1 MVYRICSS
9 YSLYRINSSGIVSSS
24 ECSQLFLP
32 IMSPLQVIL
41 VLRCS
46 DHIKAVIAA
55 GSHLFPSRTEKLSPL
70 APMVLHTRG
79 RVGSR
84 HFSEEALQSMR
95 LEGFLYY
102 GAIYSPTVL
111 IMLYKQ
117 FFYVHGQEIL
127 CADAAFTDY
136 QCRIRLK
143 IFPECVKPMCAFFR
157 ITLHFNRNDAPFFAK
172 YEIDLVISVTPI
184 EHLKTVTRREKV
196 HVNDRFR

>member
-1 MVYRICSS
+1 MAYRIYST

-24 ECSQLFLP
+24 ECSQLFFP

-41 VLRCS
+41 VLRCP

-95 LEGFLYY
+95 LEGFLHY
-102 GAIYSPTVL
+102 GAIYSPTGEWASGTG
-111 IMLYKQ
+111 MT
-117 FFYVHGQEIL
+117 E
-127 CADAAFTDY
+127 
-136 QCRIRLK
+136 CR
-143 IFPECVKPMCAFFR
+143 
-157 ITLHFNRNDAPFFAK
+157 
-172 YEIDLVISVTPI
+172 
-184 EHLKTVTRREKV
+184 
-196 HVNDRFR
+196 

>member
-1 MVYRICSS
+1 MVCRIYSS

-41 VLRCS
+41 VLRCP

-84 HFSEEALQSMR
+84 HFSEEAPSSVMSL
-95 LEGFLYY
+95 
-102 GAIYSPTVL
+102 GAFFVVKSGGCYSPTGPWASL
-111 IMLYKQ
+111 A
-117 FFYVHGQEIL
+117 GTTE
-127 CADAAFTDY
+127 
-136 QCRIRLK
+136 CR
-143 IFPECVKPMCAFFR
+143 
-157 ITLHFNRNDAPFFAK
+157 
-172 YEIDLVISVTPI
+172 
-184 EHLKTVTRREKV
+184 
-196 HVNDRFR
+196 

>member
-1 MVYRICSS
+1 MVYRIYSS

-41 VLRCS
+41 VLRCP

-84 HFSEEALQSMR
+84 HFSEEALAEQSAWAFFVKGR
-95 LEGFLYY
+95 
-102 GAIYSPTVL
+102 AAYSPTGEWASGTATTECRCRSRRGAAL
-111 IMLYKQ
+111 
-117 FFYVHGQEIL
+117 GL
-127 CADAAFTDY
+127 CKAVASKAAAEAAKCKGGVAATF
-136 QCRIRLK
+136 QGS
-143 IFPECVKPMCAFFR
+143 PELSNESRGFLR
-157 ITLHFNRNDAPFFAK
+157 H
-172 YEIDLVISVTPI
+172 
-184 EHLKTVTRREKV
+184 EK
-196 HVNDRFR
+196 